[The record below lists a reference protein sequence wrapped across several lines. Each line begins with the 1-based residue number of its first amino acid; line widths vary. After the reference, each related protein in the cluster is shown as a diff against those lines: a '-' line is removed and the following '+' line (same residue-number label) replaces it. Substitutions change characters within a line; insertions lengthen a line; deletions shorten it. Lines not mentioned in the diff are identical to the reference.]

1 MRLSRSSPR
10 VPAGMGVCR
19 NCKRKSCNF
28 LDIYSQPVVNFD
40 IVSQK
45 SSNLGQAGFSLAEL
59 LVVIAVIGV
68 MAAIAVPNI
77 GSITSHAY
85 YAKKE
90 RNAQNVAM
98 VAASARAA
106 GAQNNWAN
114 VDQVLADVV
123 NGIHVQ
129 VGNESLEFRVPLSD
143 GERAELTTGIL
154 RVEEGRVVYDPSAAA
169 N

>member
-1 MRLSRSSPR
+1 M
-10 VPAGMGVCR
+10 
-19 NCKRKSCNF
+19 
-28 LDIYSQPVVNFD
+28 
-40 IVSQK
+40 SQK

-106 GAQNNWAN
+106 GANNTWQTL
-114 VDQVLADVV
+114 DQALDDIVS
-123 NGIHVQ
+123 GIHVQ
-129 VGNESLEFRVPLSD
+129 VGTESLEFRVPLSD
-143 GERAELTTGIL
+143 SDRTEVATFL
-154 RVEEGRVVYDPSAAA
+154 RLEGGRVIYEPSGSV

>member
-1 MRLSRSSPR
+1 M
-10 VPAGMGVCR
+10 
-19 NCKRKSCNF
+19 
-28 LDIYSQPVVNFD
+28 
-40 IVSQK
+40 VSQK
-45 SSNLGQAGFSLAEL
+45 NVNFNQAGFSLAEL

-77 GSITSHAY
+77 SSITSHAY

-106 GAQNNWAN
+106 GATNNWAS
-114 VDQVLADVV
+114 VDAALADVV

-143 GERAELTTGIL
+143 ADKSELVGML
-154 RVEEGRVVYDPSAAA
+154 RVDEGRVIYEPTGST

>member
-1 MRLSRSSPR
+1 M
-10 VPAGMGVCR
+10 
-19 NCKRKSCNF
+19 
-28 LDIYSQPVVNFD
+28 
-40 IVSQK
+40 SQK
-45 SSNLGQAGFSLAEL
+45 SANFSQSGFSLAEL

-77 GSITSHAY
+77 SSITTHAY
-85 YAKKE
+85 YAKRE

-114 VDQVLADVV
+114 IDQALEDVV

-143 GERAELTTGIL
+143 ADRAELSTGRIL
-154 RVEEGRVVYDPSAAA
+154 RVEDGRVVYEPTGTV

>member
-1 MRLSRSSPR
+1 
-10 VPAGMGVCR
+10 
-19 NCKRKSCNF
+19 
-28 LDIYSQPVVNFD
+28 
-40 IVSQK
+40 VSQK

>member
-1 MRLSRSSPR
+1 M
-10 VPAGMGVCR
+10 
-19 NCKRKSCNF
+19 
-28 LDIYSQPVVNFD
+28 LDKLLQPVVKFD
-40 IVSQK
+40 TVSQR
-45 SSNLGQAGFSLAEL
+45 SSRLSQAGFSLAEL
-59 LVVIAVIGV
+59 LIVIAVIGV

-106 GAQNNWAN
+106 GATNQWTTVEGALE
-114 VDQVLADVV
+114 DIV
-123 NGIHVQ
+123 NGIPVK
-129 VGNESLEFRVPLSD
+129 VGEETLEFRVPLNSED
-143 GERAELTTGIL
+143 RTELAGIL
-154 RVEEGRVVYDPSAAA
+154 RVEEGRVVYEPSSSA

>member
-1 MRLSRSSPR
+1 M
-10 VPAGMGVCR
+10 
-19 NCKRKSCNF
+19 
-28 LDIYSQPVVNFD
+28 
-40 IVSQK
+40 
-45 SSNLGQAGFSLAEL
+45 AEL
-59 LVVIAVIGV
+59 LIVIAVIGV

-77 GSITSHAY
+77 SSITSHAY

-106 GAQNNWAN
+106 GATNNWASI
-114 VDQVLADVV
+114 DEALMDIV

-129 VGNESLEFRVPLSD
+129 VGNESLEFRVPLND
-143 GERAELTTGIL
+143 TDRTELVEIL
-154 RVEEGRVVYDPSAAA
+154 RLDDGRVVYEPTGAA